1 MIKARTIVVVWSWNR
16 SGLGE
21 GEWLVAG
28 SNHIEDRVVCLD
40 RPAAP
45 AAIKTLTE
53 VLTDYSRDGGE
64 VMLFLHRHHGYFQD
78 HLKELIHL
86 PLDDTH
92 GQIQCFLFGEGAD
105 EIYLTSNAR
114 GLLGTSGT
122 FTANMLFEG
131 QQVEMSAVASA
142 ERRELKASH
151 FNYVWKAY
159 RQALRRRIYELK
171 EDMLATLA
179 QALPEQ
185 VFAPGEVY
193 QVLNLPE
200 NRTLLLRLLSFV
212 GRIRKHSDLA
222 REIRTFERNSNRT
235 LTFDDCGIQLE
246 TTHGQAAAEQHAVL
260 AAYILRNVLARGGEV
275 SILELREK
283 FEELLLQISGLTYH
297 S

>member
-21 GEWLVAG
+21 GKWHVAG
-28 SNHIEDRVVCLD
+28 SNHVEDRVICLD
-40 RPAAP
+40 RMASPAALD
-45 AAIKTLTE
+45 TLTE

-64 VMLFLHRHHGYFQD
+64 VMLFLHRYHGYYQD
-78 HLKELIHL
+78 HLKTLIHL
-86 PLDDTH
+86 PLDETH

-105 EIYLTSNAR
+105 EIYLTSNTR

-122 FTANMLFEG
+122 FTANMIFEG
-131 QQVEMSAVASA
+131 QQVETSAIASNG
-142 ERRELKASH
+142 RRELKSSH
-151 FNYVWKAY
+151 FNYVWQTY

-171 EDMLATLA
+171 EDVLATLA
-179 QALPEQ
+179 QALPETI
-185 VFAPGEVY
+185 FAPGEVY
-193 QVLNLPE
+193 QVLNQPE
-200 NRTLLLRLLSFV
+200 NRVLLLRLLSFV

-260 AAYILRNVLARGGEV
+260 AAYILRNVLAKGGEV
-275 SILELREK
+275 LVLELREK

>member
-21 GEWLVAG
+21 GEWHIAG

-40 RPAAP
+40 RPASPNALD
-45 AAIKTLTE
+45 TLTE

-78 HLKELIHL
+78 HLKSLIHL
-86 PLDDTH
+86 PLDESH
-92 GQIQCFLFGEGAD
+92 GQVQCFLFGEGAD

-122 FTANMLFEG
+122 FTANMIFEG
-131 QQVEMSAVASA
+131 QQVESSAIASTG
-142 ERRELKASH
+142 RRELKASH
-151 FNYVWKAY
+151 FDYVWQAY

-171 EDMLATLA
+171 EDVLATLA
-179 QALPEQ
+179 QALPDT

-200 NRTLLLRLLSFV
+200 NRALLLRLLSFV

-260 AAYILRNVLARGGEV
+260 AAYILRNVLAKGGEV